1 MGKQREKRRIP
12 LEQRFQIGRLRSK
25 GVAALEFEL
34 EDQGWAKTVRV
45 AEADLPSDRSL
56 ADYRIGDRYT
66 LFLLR
71 PFLNDPTYYHASLR
85 FSARDVNP
93 WFSSPPRIGDLV
105 EGRAIGYPPDNR
117 RVYIR
122 LDSGIDVSLPSEE
135 VPGGGFYTD
144 IRELIDLG
152 DRVVAEIINVYSELL
167 EVTVSV
173 KAALDAL
180 REREQQR
187 RIDEFGQ
194 GAIRG
199 LSRKEWALPW
209 RDDGMLVGVFGPDLY
224 FSGHLIRWLENFGVP
239 ARKIDSPDQLQSTVS
254 AERPPTHIVCAVEQ
268 WPQAQSNIL
277 KSQIDRNG
285 IRLIWLQGAASPSL
299 PPFSTTTIR
308 LPLPLHELLRALDD
322 PAYIP
327 KPMKEVDSL
336 LHSEV
341 QARRVQKI
349 AERFLGEICDE
360 AQLDAALWVVQEGE
374 DIYVPRA
381 WHNLQADQVHAI
393 KPRLGQSLIADS
405 IKQNKEIIW
414 RQGEAGPL
422 QLLFPSTSNRI
433 LCMPIPVRHDNG
445 GVESEVSR
453 AVAFFFHD
461 RHPGS
466 RLDRPEQHPVMRKLR
481 PQLHAMEI
489 LVHAYQLSRHNEKL
503 AAFSELGRNAASYLH
518 ELGQKALPVQSF
530 LDRYAVADQVPASE
544 WRTLRKQLQ
553 ELIEMAKGDLARIG
567 RRHSDRLQLKNQLIR
582 LLELNAIRFNTAD
595 CALLV
600 ELPPT
605 PLLLHGNPLVIDH
618 VVGNLLDNALY
629 FIEKLKGGGRAVIR
643 VRLDPESDPVRPLL
657 IEVEDNGSGVRATMA
672 PHLFEPRYSDKADGT
687 GMGLFIASS
696 YVQGLGGTLALI
708 ESVRWSRTRFAIRLP
723 IVLNQWRNS

>member
-1 MGKQREKRRIP
+1 MEKQRKKKRGIP

-25 GVAALEFEL
+25 GIAALEFEL
-34 EDQGWAKTVRV
+34 ENQGWAKTARV

-56 ADYRIGDRYT
+56 DDYRIGVRYT

-85 FSARDVNP
+85 FSARDANP
-93 WFSSPPRIGDLV
+93 WFSSPPREGDLV
-105 EGRAIGYPPDNR
+105 EGRAIGYALDNS

-122 LDSGIDVSLPSEE
+122 LYSGIDVALPSEE

-144 IRELIDLG
+144 IRKLIDLG
-152 DRVVAEIINVYSELL
+152 DRVVAEIIDVYSELL

-173 KAALDAL
+173 KVALDTL

-194 GAIRG
+194 GAVRE

-224 FSGHLIRWLENFGVP
+224 FSEHLIRWLENFGVP
-239 ARKIDSPDQLQSTVS
+239 ARRIDDLQSAVS
-254 AERPPTHIVCAVEQ
+254 SERPPTHIVCAMEQ

-277 KSQIDRNG
+277 KKQIDQNG
-285 IRLIWLQGAASPSL
+285 IRLVWLQGEASPSL
-299 PPFSTTTIR
+299 PPFSATTIR

-327 KPMKEVDSL
+327 KPMKEVDPL

-341 QARRVQKI
+341 QARRVQRI

-360 AQLDAALWVVQEGE
+360 MQLDAALWVVQEGE
-374 DIYVPRA
+374 DLYVPRA

-405 IKQNKEIIW
+405 IKQNKKIIW

-422 QLLFPSTSNRI
+422 QMLFPSTSNRI
-433 LCMPIPVRHDNG
+433 LCLPIPVRHDNG
-445 GVESEVSR
+445 GGKPEISR

-461 RHPGS
+461 RHPGN
-466 RLDRPEQHPVMRKLR
+466 RLDRPEQHPVMQKLR

-530 LDRYAVADQVPASE
+530 LNRYAVAAQVPERE
-544 WRTLRKQLQ
+544 WSTLRKQLQ
-553 ELIEMAKGDLARIG
+553 ELIVMAKSDLARIG
-567 RRHSDRLQLKNQLIR
+567 RRHSDRLQLRNRLIR
-582 LLELNAIRFNTAD
+582 VLELNAIRFNAFD

-600 ELPPT
+600 ELPAT

-629 FIEKLKGGGRAVIR
+629 FIERLKGGGRAVIR
-643 VRLDPESDPVRPLL
+643 VRLDPESDPDRPLV

-696 YVQGLGGTLALI
+696 YVRGLGGTLKLV
-708 ESVRWSRTRFAIRLP
+708 ESIRWSRTCFAIRLP
-723 IVLNQWRNS
+723 IVLNQWRKP